1 MNERCLLCKCTHKD
15 ASAVLKSIERSGD
28 QQDRILQ
35 SRVQAQVMLHIRY
48 GRLGGGGSIA
58 GRIRAWLRHWGA
70 MDTPCL
76 VCENSF

>member
-48 GRLGGGGSIA
+48 GRLGGGGVHSRKDQSMA
-58 GRIRAWLRHWGA
+58 KALGGYGYT
-70 MDTPCL
+70 MSCL
-76 VCENSF
+76 

>member
-28 QQDRILQ
+28 QQDRVLQ

-48 GRLGGGGSIA
+48 GRLGGG
-58 GRIRAWLRHWGA
+58 
-70 MDTPCL
+70 P
-76 VCENSF
+76 